1 MISSGLNNTMTE
13 HTHQDPSYVQRRAE
27 LETYFDRTA
36 VDGWKKLVTDAPVSK
51 IRQTVRAGRDA
62 MRDGIVRFLPNDL
75 VGWRILD
82 AGCGSGP
89 LAAALA
95 AKGADVLGVDLSAE
109 MIKFAQDRWAD
120 EPMMGSVR
128 FEAGDMLAAEHGTF
142 DAIVAMD
149 SIIHYKRQDMEKAL
163 LGLAARCSTQM
174 VVTVAPATPL
184 LSTMWFVGKAFPRG
198 DRSPAIVPVS
208 PTKLV
213 KSLLANPSMNRWH
226 AGENKRVNSGF
237 YISHA
242 VEVKR

>member
-1 MISSGLNNTMTE
+1 MTNQA
-13 HTHQDPSYVQRRAE
+13 HHNPSYVQRRAE

-36 VDGWKKLVTDAPVSK
+36 VDGWKKLVTDAPVSR

-62 MRDGIVRFLPNDL
+62 MRQSIIDFLPDDL
-75 VGWRILD
+75 AGWRILD

-95 AKGADVLGVDLSAE
+95 AKGADVLGIDLSAE
-109 MIKFAQDRWAD
+109 MIKFAQTRWAD
-120 EPMMGSVR
+120 EPFAGR
-128 FEAGDMLAAEHGTF
+128 LTFKAGDMLASEHGAF
-142 DAIVAMD
+142 DAVVAMD
-149 SIIHYKRQDMEKAL
+149 SIIHYGPKDMQRAL

-184 LSTMWFVGKAFPRG
+184 LSAMWAVGKAFPRG

-213 KSLLANPSMNRWH
+213 ASLLADPAMSAWR
-226 AGENKRVNSGF
+226 AGGTKRVNSGF

>member
-1 MISSGLNNTMTE
+1 MTQQA
-13 HTHQDPSYVQRRAE
+13 HHNDSYVQRRAE

-62 MRDGIVRFLPNDL
+62 MRANIVDFLPADL

-109 MIKFAQDRWAD
+109 MIKFAQDRWSN
-120 EPMMGSVR
+120 EPLAGRVT
-128 FEAGDMLAAEHGTF
+128 FKAGDMLASEHGVF
-142 DAIVAMD
+142 DAVVAMD
-149 SIIHYKRQDMEKAL
+149 SIIHYKPKDMQQAL
-163 LGLAARCSTQM
+163 LGLAERCSTQM

-184 LSTMWFVGKAFPRG
+184 LSMMWAAGKAFPRG

-208 PTKLV
+208 PAKLV
-213 KSLLANPSMNRWH
+213 RNLLADPRMERWN
-226 AGENKRVNSGF
+226 AGGNKRVNSGF

>member
-1 MISSGLNNTMTE
+1 MSNQAQQN
-13 HTHQDPSYVQRRAE
+13 QSYVQRRAE

-62 MRDGIVRFLPNDL
+62 MRETIVDFLPNDL

-109 MIKFAQDRWAD
+109 MVKFAQDRWAD
-120 EPMMGSVR
+120 EPLSGRVS
-128 FEAGDMLAAEHGTF
+128 FAAGDMLSADHGQF

-149 SIIHYKRQDMEKAL
+149 SIIHYKRQDMEQAL
-163 LGLAARCSTQM
+163 LGLADRCSTQM

-184 LSTMWFVGKAFPRG
+184 LSAMWAVGKAFPRG

-213 KSLLANPSMNRWH
+213 NSLLANSQMSAWR
-226 AGENKRVNSGF
+226 AGGSKRINSGF